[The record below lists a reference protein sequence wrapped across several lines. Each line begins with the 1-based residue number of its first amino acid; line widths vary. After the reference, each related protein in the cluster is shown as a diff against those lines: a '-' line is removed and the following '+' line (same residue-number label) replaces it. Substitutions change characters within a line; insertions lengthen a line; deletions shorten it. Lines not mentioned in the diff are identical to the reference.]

1 MVNHYKELIL
11 EHRLEIFFKHFVTEK
26 TLTDNE
32 TVNTTKEIHFFP
44 SLKFV
49 PHLEPVNLQEFCSSD
64 SFMFLISSVERFV
77 VMVVSPYILWKYLL
91 LINLRRHS

>member
-11 EHRLEIFFKHFVTEK
+11 EHRLEIFFKHFVIEK
-26 TLTDNE
+26 TLTDDE

-49 PHLEPVNLQEFCSSD
+49 PHLEPVNLRNFALLIVACFSS
-64 SFMFLISSVERFV
+64 
-77 VMVVSPYILWKYLL
+77 PLWKDLL
-91 LINLRRHS
+91 